1 MGRPYNRPMNPD
13 RLTVVVAAY
22 NEAEALPLLHARLA
36 TVLDGMRGDGVD
48 GRVLY
53 VDDGSRDAT
62 WSILQRIAGADP
74 RVSLL
79 RLSRNFGKE
88 AALTAGLDLVDE
100 GAALILDADGQ
111 DPPELIPKFVARWR
125 EGSDDV
131 HGTRTGR
138 AGEGL
143 LKRGTAHLFYRII
156 GRLSHTPIPEDTG
169 DFRLL
174 SPRALA
180 ALRQLRERHRFMK
193 GLFGWVGFERTAI
206 PYQRDA
212 RLGGRSKFN
221 FWKLWNF
228 ALEGITSF
236 STAPLRLAT
245 YLGVATAL
253 VAFAYACW
261 IIFKALLWGDPVA
274 GWPSM
279 MAVILLLGGVQLVAL
294 GLIGEYLGR
303 LYLESKQR
311 PIYLVRD
318 WHPGRAGAPTAMPA
332 VSGVS
337 SVLSPGEGDGH
348 AQRAATAGS
357 QGA

>member
-1 MGRPYNRPMNPD
+1 MDRTD
-13 RLTVVVAAY
+13 RLTVVVAAF
-22 NEAEALPLLHARLA
+22 NEAQALPLLHPRIAA
-36 TVLDGMRGDGVD
+36 VLDGLVGDGID

-62 WSILQRIAGADP
+62 WDVMRGIAADDP

-88 AALTAGLDLVDE
+88 AALTAGLDVVDD
-100 GAALILDADGQ
+100 GAAMILDADGQ
-111 DPPELIPKFVARWR
+111 DPPELIPQFVARWR
-125 EGSDDV
+125 EGHDDV

-138 AGEGL
+138 AGESA
-143 LKRGTAHLFYRII
+143 LKRGTAHMFYRVI
-156 GRLSHTPIPEDTG
+156 GRLSHTPIPRDTG

-193 GLFGWVGFERTAI
+193 GLFGWIGFEQVAVAYR
-206 PYQRDA
+206 RDP
-212 RLGGRSKFN
+212 RLAGRSKFN
-221 FWKLWNF
+221 LWRLWNF

-253 VAFAYACW
+253 LAFLYAAW
-261 IIFKALLWGDPVA
+261 IVVKALAWGDAVA
-274 GWPSM
+274 GWPTM

-303 LYLESKQR
+303 LYMESKQR
-311 PIYLVRD
+311 PLYLVRA
-318 WHPGRAGAPTAMPA
+318 WQPGVCSPQ
-332 VSGVS
+332 
-337 SVLSPGEGDGH
+337 SPGEGDGDAH
-348 AQRAATAGS
+348 GTAVAG
-357 QGA
+357 

>member
-1 MGRPYNRPMNPD
+1 MDRKD
-13 RLTVVVAAY
+13 RLTVVVAAF
-22 NEAEALPLLHARLA
+22 NEAEALPVLHPRIAA
-36 TVLDGMRGDGVD
+36 VLDELGLE

-53 VDDGSRDAT
+53 VDDGSRDRS
-62 WSILQRIAGADP
+62 WEVLLGIAAADP

-88 AALTAGLDLVDE
+88 AALTAGLDQVTE

-111 DPPELIPKFVARWR
+111 DPPELIPQFVARWR
-125 EGSDDV
+125 EGYDDV
-131 HGTRTGR
+131 HGTRIGR
-138 AGEGL
+138 AGEGVF
-143 LKRGTAHLFYRII
+143 KRGTAHLFYRLI

-193 GLFGWVGFERTAI
+193 GLFGWVGFAQVAV

-212 RLGGRSKFN
+212 RVAGRSKFN

-245 YLGVATAL
+245 YLGVVTAL
-253 VAFAYACW
+253 LAFVYAAW
-261 IIFKALLWGDPVA
+261 IVVKALLWGDPVA
-274 GWPSM
+274 GWPTM
-279 MAVILLLGGVQLVAL
+279 MSVILLLGGVQLMAL

-303 LYLESKQR
+303 LYVESKQR
-311 PIYLVRD
+311 PLYLVDAWR
-318 WHPGRAGAPTAMPA
+318 PAP
-332 VSGVS
+332 GVS
-337 SVLSPGEGDGH
+337 SLQSPAEGDGH
-348 AQRAATAGS
+348 AHGKAVAGG